1 MNQKHLP
8 LMLLG
13 ASLVSCGSYQQPSNG
28 DFDPLRRPG
37 VRKPTVETVSSLYQ
51 PGQFVI
57 AAADGTGMFNERPT
71 GNAEAET
78 ILKAG
83 TNMRVIS
90 SDGTFLKVELDD
102 GKVGFVASVMVVDSQ
117 QAAALPVMPSTNNS
131 ALPTPPENAVPVQPG
146 APTLPAVPTPPTSL
160 KPEPLPTPAAKQNP
174 SSAG

>member
-1 MNQKHLP
+1 MKQKHLP

-13 ASLVSCGSYQQPSNG
+13 VSLVSCGDYQQPSSG

-37 VRKPTVETVSSLYQ
+37 VRKPTVEIVNSLYQ

-57 AAADGTGMFNERPT
+57 AAADGTGLFNNRPT

-78 ILKAG
+78 ILNSG

-102 GKVGFVASVMVVDSQ
+102 GKVGFVASVMVIDSQ
-117 QAAALPVMPSTNNS
+117 QAAT
-131 ALPTPPENAVPVQPG
+131 LPTTPAPINGDLQTPPNSETPLQPNISTS
-146 APTLPAVPTPPTSL
+146 PIVPTPPTKVS
-160 KPEPLPTPAAKQNP
+160 PEPLPVPAAKQNP
-174 SSAG
+174 